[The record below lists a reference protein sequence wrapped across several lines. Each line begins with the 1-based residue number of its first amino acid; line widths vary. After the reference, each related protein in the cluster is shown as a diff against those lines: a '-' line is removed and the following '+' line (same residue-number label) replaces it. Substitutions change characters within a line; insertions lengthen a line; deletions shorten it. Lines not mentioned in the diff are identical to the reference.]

1 MKIQEEYDLNIYIDK
16 LNIFET
22 KGVILIDGEITE
34 SIGNP
39 VPECRLSLSVPIGW
53 LDERSIV
60 DGTLIEY
67 EIKDKRLNIQERLKF
82 RLFNIKKIE
91 INQRFA
97 QVDMQGL
104 LDFYDGYSHSN
115 EFNMYANSSDVFK
128 RIANAFRLESNID
141 DTNDAQLW
149 VAGENNLYQFMMN
162 MATYGWVDETSAMFW
177 CMDRHKILL
186 YKNFTSLLRKR
197 SSHIGQFLQQIYTDP
212 SEKIYG
218 YSKANGAIMAGSE
231 NILNG
236 GYGGEDHYF
245 DLLNYNW
252 QEVTAKKV
260 VAESNLINISKDLSH
275 GLAQTF
281 YPFDI
286 GNFHKNYYKAK
297 KQNTRI
303 LATYSTYVN
312 VAATYFMPYRL
323 GQIVNFQFTDAQDLD
338 NKVKSMSGV
347 FSICAIKIK
356 LSMKAITCNLQLVM
370 QGLNG
375 QAITRETY

>member
-1 MKIQEEYDLNIYIDK
+1 MIIQEEYDLNIYVDG
-16 LNIFET
+16 LNIFDAN
-22 KGVILIDGEITE
+22 GVILIKGEITE
-34 SIGNP
+34 AIGNP
-39 VPECRLSLSVPIGW
+39 IPACLLELSVPIGW

-67 EIKDKRLNIQERLKF
+67 EIKNPKLSIQERLKF
-82 RLFNIKKIE
+82 RLFNINKIE

-97 QVDMQGL
+97 KVEMQGL
-104 LDFYDGYSHSN
+104 LDFYEGYGHSN

-128 RIANAFRLESNID
+128 QIANTFKLESNID

-218 YSKANGAIMAGSE
+218 YSKSNATIMSGTE
-231 NILNG
+231 NIING
-236 GYGGEDHYF
+236 GYGGEDHCF
-245 DLLNYNW
+245 NLLDYDW
-252 QEVTAKKV
+252 QEISAKKV
-260 VAESNLINISKDLSH
+260 IAESNLINISKDLSH
-275 GLAQTF
+275 GLAQSF
-281 YPFDI
+281 YPFDV
-286 GNFHKNYYKAK
+286 GNFHSNYYKAK
-297 KQNTRI
+297 KQNSRI
-303 LATYSTYVN
+303 LSTYSTYVN

-347 FSICAIKIK
+347 FSICAIKINID
-356 LSMKAITCNLQLVM
+356 MKAITCYLQLVM